1 MPGASRPSPRA
12 TTLLVAT
19 HLYRGTDVPK
29 PGDER
34 VRLNLWLF
42 NGAAPMNGQPV
53 EIVVESFA
61 FAP

>member
-1 MPGASRPSPRA
+1 LLDTWATVASC
-12 TTLLVAT
+12 V
-19 HLYRGTDVPK
+19 YRGGDVPK

-34 VRLNLWLF
+34 VRLNLWLCG
-42 NGAAPMNGQPV
+42 GALPSNGQPV

>member
-1 MPGASRPSPRA
+1 MRRSFHVALTRA
-12 TTLLVAT
+12 TVARYV
-19 HLYRGTDVPK
+19 YRGTRVPK

-34 VRLNLWLF
+34 ARRTLWLF
-42 NGAAPMNGQPV
+42 GGAVPHDGQPV

>member
-1 MPGASRPSPRA
+1 MQLRARP
-12 TTLLVAT
+12 TLLDTWATVASCV
-19 HLYRGTDVPK
+19 YRGGDVPK

-34 VRLNLWLF
+34 VRLNLWLC
-42 NGAAPMNGQPV
+42 GGGLPSNGQPV